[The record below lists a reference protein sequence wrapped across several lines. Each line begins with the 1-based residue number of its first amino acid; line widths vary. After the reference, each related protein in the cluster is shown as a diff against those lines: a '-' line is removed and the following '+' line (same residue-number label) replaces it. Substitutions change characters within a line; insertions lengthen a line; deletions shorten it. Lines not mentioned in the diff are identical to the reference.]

1 MEIHGKIWKNN
12 EEKDYDLLK
21 REKKKDQDPKREKDH
36 NLEVKR
42 FGSKTKWKFIGKCGR
57 ITNHPK

>member
-21 REKKKDQDPKREKDH
+21 REKKNDQDPKREKDH

-42 FGSKTKWKFIGKCGR
+42 NGNSQENVKE
-57 ITNHPK
+57 

>member
-1 MEIHGKIWKNN
+1 MEIHDKIWKNN

-21 REKKKDQDPKREKDH
+21 TERKKRIKIQKREKDH

-42 FGSKTKWKFIGKCGR
+42 NGNSQE
-57 ITNHPK
+57 NVEE